1 MYDLNYH
8 KNCSIVVVLT
18 EYTFLNISLD
28 EQCYS
33 GLPNIIFF
41 LTSTGFLSFQTSLHF
56 P

>member
-41 LTSTGFLSFQTSLHF
+41 
-56 P
+56 